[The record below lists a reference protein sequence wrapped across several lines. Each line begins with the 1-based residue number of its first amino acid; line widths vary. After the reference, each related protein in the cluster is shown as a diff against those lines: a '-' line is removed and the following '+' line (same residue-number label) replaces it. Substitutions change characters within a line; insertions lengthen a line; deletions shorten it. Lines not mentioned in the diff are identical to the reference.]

1 MSDMRSD
8 AITKGFE
15 RTPHR
20 ALLKSTGVPDE
31 QMEKPFIGI
40 ASSFTD
46 LIPGHTGMRDLER
59 FIEKGVHT
67 GGGYSFIFGIPGVC
81 DGIAMGHKGMHYS
94 LPTRE
99 LIADMVES
107 IAEAHRLD
115 GLVLLTNCDK
125 ITPGMLMA
133 AARLDIPC
141 IVVTAG
147 PSQTGSGREGRRF
160 SFVTD
165 TFEAMA
171 QYKAG
176 VIDEK
181 QLMQC
186 EDNACPT
193 AGSCQ
198 GLFTANTMAILTETM
213 GMSLPRC
220 ATASCVSS
228 LKRRIS
234 FASGEKIVEL
244 VRNNVTPRQI
254 LTREAFENAIRVD
267 LALGGS
273 SNTVLHL
280 LSIAHEAGVDLPLE
294 AFDELGRS
302 TPQLASMNPGGVH
315 FMEDLDT
322 AGGVPAVLY
331 QLRDRI
337 KDNPTLLGLTIK
349 QIVASVASVDE
360 EVVHPVTDPIRAEG
374 GLAIL
379 KGNLAPAGA
388 VVKQSGVSDEMMT
401 FTGKA
406 RCYDS
411 EEAAMEALMG
421 GQVVAGDVV
430 VIRYEGPKGGPGM
443 REMLAPTATL
453 MGLGLGD
460 SVALI
465 TDGRFSGG
473 TRGPCIGHISPEA
486 AQGGPIALIENGD
499 SITLDIP
506 NRSLNIDLPEDVLA
520 TRLSKWQAPE
530 PKIKTGWLARYAKVV
545 THAGTGAICTAD

>member
-1 MSDMRSD
+1 MTAKRSD
-8 AITKGFE
+8 AITQGFE

-20 ALLKSTGVPDE
+20 ALLKGTGLPDSS
-31 QMEKPFIGI
+31 MNRPFIGI
-40 ASSFTD
+40 ATSFTD
-46 LIPGHTGMRDLER
+46 LIPGHTGMRELER

-67 GGGYSFIFGIPGVC
+67 GGGHAFFFGIPGVC

-99 LIADMVES
+99 LIADMIES
-107 IAEAHRLD
+107 VAEAHRLD

-147 PSQTGSGREGRRF
+147 PMMTGTGRQGRRF

-171 QYKAG
+171 RYKAG

-181 QLMQC
+181 ELMQC
-186 EDNACPT
+186 EEHACPT

-198 GLFTANTMAILTETM
+198 GLFTANTMAILTETL
-213 GMSLPRC
+213 GMSLLGC
-220 ATASCVSS
+220 GTALAVSS
-228 LKRRIS
+228 LKKRIA
-234 FASGEKIVEL
+234 FASGERIVEL
-244 VRNNVTPRQI
+244 VRDNITPRQI
-254 LTREAFENAIRVD
+254 LTKAAFENAIRVD

-280 LSIAHEAGVDLPLE
+280 LSIAREAGVDLPLE
-294 AFDELGRS
+294 EFDRLGRT
-302 TPQLASMNPGGVH
+302 TPQLASMNPGGKH
-315 FMEDLDT
+315 FMEDLDA
-322 AGGVPAVLY
+322 AGGVAAVLY
-331 QLRDRI
+331 QLRDLI
-337 KDNPTLLGLTIK
+337 QDNPTLTGLSTQ
-349 QIVASVASVDE
+349 QIISSVADVDE
-360 EVVHPVTDPIRAEG
+360 EVVHPVSDPIRAEG

-379 KGNLAPAGA
+379 SGNLAPDGA
-388 VVKQSGVSDEMMT
+388 VVKQSGVSEKMMR
-401 FTGKA
+401 FSGKA
-406 RCYDS
+406 RCFES
-411 EEAAMEALMG
+411 EEAAMTALMG

-473 TRGPCIGHISPEA
+473 TRGPCIGHVSPEA
-486 AQGGPIALIENGD
+486 AVGGPIALVEDGDTIE
-499 SITLDIP
+499 LDIP
-506 NRSLNIDLPEDVLA
+506 NRALKLQVSDSVLA
-520 TRLSKWQAPE
+520 ERRARWSRPE
-530 PKIKTGWLARYAKVV
+530 PKIKTGWLARYAAVV
-545 THAGTGAICTAD
+545 TSANTGAICKAD

>member
-1 MSDMRSD
+1 MRSD
-8 AITKGFE
+8 MITQGLE

-20 ALLKSTGVPDE
+20 ALLKGSGVPQSE
-31 QMEKPFIGI
+31 MNKPFIGV
-40 ASSFTD
+40 ATSFTD
-46 LIPGHTGMRDLER
+46 LIPGHVGMRDLER

-67 GGGYSFIFGIPGVC
+67 GGGYSFFFGIPGVC

-133 AARLDIPC
+133 AARLDIPS

-147 PSQTGSGREGRRF
+147 PMMAGRGPDERRY

-171 QYKAG
+171 RYKAG
-176 VIDEK
+176 VIDGKEL
-181 QLMQC
+181 QVC
-186 EDNACPT
+186 EDNACPGM
-193 AGSCQ
+193 GSCQ
-198 GLFTANTMAILTETM
+198 GLFTANTMAILTETL

-220 ATASCVSS
+220 GTALAVSA
-228 LKRRIS
+228 LKRRIA

-244 VRNNVTPRQI
+244 VKNGVTPRQI

-280 LSIAHEAGVDLPLE
+280 LAIAHEAGVELPLE
-294 AFDELGRS
+294 TFDILARE
-302 TPQLASMNPGGVH
+302 TPQLASMNPAGGH
-315 FMEDLDT
+315 FMEDLDV
-322 AGGVPAVLY
+322 AGGVLGVLKQLGDRVKDGRNVMGLSTLQLVSTIDRIDEKVIRPLDNPVKKEGGIAVLF
-331 QLRDRI
+331 
-337 KDNPTLLGLTIK
+337 
-349 QIVASVASVDE
+349 
-360 EVVHPVTDPIRAEG
+360 
-374 GLAIL
+374 
-379 KGNLAPAGA
+379 GNLAPKGA
-388 VVKQSGVSDEMMT
+388 VVKQSGVSEPMMR
-401 FTGKA
+401 FTGTA
-406 RCYDS
+406 RCFDS
-411 EEAAMEALMG
+411 EEEAMAALMQG
-421 GQVVAGDVV
+421 RIVSGNVM

-443 REMLAPTATL
+443 REMLAPTAAL

-486 AQGGPIALIENGD
+486 AEGGPIALVEEGD
-499 SITLDIP
+499 EISLDIP
-506 NRSLNIDLPEDVLA
+506 NRRLELLVEEETLA
-520 TRLSKWQAPE
+520 KRREGWRPPE
-530 PKIKTGWLARYAKVV
+530 PKIKSGWLSRYAKVV
-545 THAGTGAICTAD
+545 TSAYTGAITTAD

>member
-1 MSDMRSD
+1 MRSD
-8 AITKGFE
+8 TIKQGVE

-20 ALLKSTGVPDE
+20 ALLKATGIPQS
-31 QMEKPFIGI
+31 QMERPFIGV
-40 ASSFTD
+40 ATSFTD
-46 LIPGHTGMRDLER
+46 LIPGHVGMRDLER
-59 FIEKGVHT
+59 FIEKGIHS
-67 GGGYSFIFGIPGVC
+67 GGGYAQFFGIPGVC

-107 IAEAHRLD
+107 VAEAHRLD

-133 AARLDIPC
+133 AARLNIPC
-141 IVVTAG
+141 IIVTAG
-147 PSQTGSGREGRRF
+147 PMMSGRGREGRQY

-171 QYKAG
+171 RYKAG
-176 VIDEK
+176 VIDAKEL
-181 QLMQC
+181 QAC
-186 EDNACPT
+186 EDNACPGM
-193 AGSCQ
+193 GSCQ

-220 ATASCVSS
+220 GTALAVSA
-228 LKRRIS
+228 LKRRIA

-244 VRNNVTPRQI
+244 VHNDVKPRDI
-254 LTREAFENAIRVD
+254 LTRAAFENAIRVD

-280 LSIAHEAGVDLPLE
+280 LAIAREAGVELPLE
-294 AFDELGRS
+294 TFDVLAKE
-302 TPQLASMNPGGVH
+302 TPQLASMNPAGEH
-315 FMEDLDT
+315 FMEDLDV
-322 AGGVPAVLY
+322 AGGVCGVLKT
-331 QLRDRI
+331 LGDKI
-337 KDNPTLLGLTIK
+337 KDNPTVLGLSTL
-349 QIVASVASVDE
+349 QLAASVENVDE
-360 EVVHPVTDPIRAEG
+360 AVIRPLSRPVKKEG
-374 GLAIL
+374 GIAVLFGSI
-379 KGNLAPAGA
+379 APKGA
-388 VVKQSGVSDEMMT
+388 VVKQSGVSDKMMYFEGT
-401 FTGKA
+401 A
-406 RCYDS
+406 RCFDS
-411 EEAAMEALMG
+411 EELAMAALMEG
-421 GQVVAGDVV
+421 KITSGDVV

-443 REMLAPTATL
+443 REMLAPTAVI

-486 AQGGPIALIENGD
+486 AEGGPIALIEDGD
-499 SITLDIP
+499 RILLDIP
-506 NRSLNIDLPEDVLA
+506 NRKLELLVDETTLA
-520 TRLSKWQAPE
+520 ARRANWVAPE

-545 THAGTGAICTAD
+545 TSAYTGAVTTA

>member
-1 MSDMRSD
+1 MTEKRSD

-20 ALLKSTGVPDE
+20 ALLKGAGVPNEAMDR
-31 QMEKPFIGI
+31 PFIGV
-40 ASSFTD
+40 ATSFTD

-59 FIEKGVHT
+59 AIEKGVHS
-67 GGGYSFIFGIPGVC
+67 GGGHAFFFGIPGVC
-81 DGIAMGHKGMHYS
+81 DGIAMGHRGMHYS

-107 IAEAHRLD
+107 VTEAHRLD

-141 IVVTAG
+141 LVVTAG
-147 PSQTGSGREGRRF
+147 PMMTGAGREGKRY

-176 VIDEK
+176 VMDEK
-181 QLMQC
+181 ELMAC
-186 EDNACPT
+186 EDQACPT

-198 GLFTANTMAILTETM
+198 GLFTANTMAILTETL
-213 GMSLPRC
+213 GMSLIRC
-220 ATASCVSS
+220 GTALAVSS
-228 LKRRIS
+228 LKRRIA
-234 FASGEKIVEL
+234 FASGERIVEL
-244 VRNNVTPRQI
+244 VRQGITPRQI
-254 LTREAFENAIRVD
+254 MTREAFENAIRVD

-280 LSIAHEAGVDLPLE
+280 LSIAKEAGVELPLE
-294 AFDELGRS
+294 EFDRLGRE
-302 TPQLASMNPGGVH
+302 TPQLASMNPGGKH
-315 FMEDLDT
+315 FMEDLDA

-337 KDNPTLLGLTIK
+337 NDNPTLTGPTISE
-349 QIVASVASVDE
+349 IVACVKDVDE
-360 EVVHPVTDPIRAEG
+360 EVIHPVTDPVRAEG
-374 GLAIL
+374 GIAIL
-379 KGNLAPAGA
+379 AGNLAPDGA
-388 VVKQSGVSDEMMT
+388 VVKQSGVSDKMMH
-401 FTGKA
+401 FEGRA
-406 RCYDS
+406 RCFDS
-411 EEAAMEALMG
+411 EEGAMDALMG
-421 GQVVAGDVV
+421 GKIVAGDVV

-486 AQGGPIALIENGD
+486 AEGGPIALVEDGD
-499 SITLDIP
+499 PILLDIP
-506 NRSLNIDLPEDVLA
+506 NRKLELQISAKVLEERRA
-520 TRLSKWQAPE
+520 RWKKPE
-530 PKIKTGWLARYAKVV
+530 PKIKTGWLARYAAVV
-545 THAGTGAICTAD
+545 TSANTGAICKAP

>member
-1 MSDMRSD
+1 MTAKRSD

-20 ALLKSTGVPDE
+20 ALLQSTGVPSE
-31 QMEKPFIGI
+31 QMDRPFIGI

-59 FIEKGVHT
+59 FIEKGVHS

-133 AARLDIPC
+133 AARLDIPA

-147 PSQTGSGREGRRF
+147 PSMTGAGEAGKRF

-176 VIDEK
+176 VIDDN
-181 QLMQC
+181 QLKIC

-220 ATASCVSS
+220 GTATAVSS
-228 LKRRIS
+228 LKRRIA
-234 FASGEKIVEL
+234 FASGERIVGL
-244 VRNNVTPRQI
+244 VNDNITPRQI
-254 LTREAFENAIRVD
+254 MTRAAFENAIRVD

-280 LSIAHEAGVDLPLE
+280 LSIAREANVELPLE
-294 AFDELGRS
+294 LFDELGRT
-302 TPQLASMNPGGVH
+302 TPQLASMNPGGIH
-315 FMEDLDT
+315 FMEDLDA

-337 KDNPTLLGLTIK
+337 CDNPTLMGLSVA
-349 QIVASVASVDE
+349 QIAASVASVNE
-360 EVVHPVTDPIRAEG
+360 EVVHPVNDPVRAEG

-379 KGNLAPAGA
+379 TGNLAPLGA
-388 VVKQSGVSDEMMT
+388 VVKQSGVSEQMMV
-401 FTGKA
+401 FEGKA
-406 RCYDS
+406 RCFDS
-411 EEAAMEALMG
+411 EEAAMEALMSG
-421 GQVVAGDVV
+421 RIVAGDLV

-473 TRGPCIGHISPEA
+473 TRGPCVGHISPEA
-486 AQGGPIALIENGD
+486 AVGGPIALVEEGD
-499 SITLDIP
+499 KVRLNIP
-506 NRSLNIDLPEDVLA
+506 DRSLELLVADEVLEQ
-520 TRLSKWQAPE
+520 RRVNWSPPE

-545 THAGTGAICTAD
+545 TSANTGAVCAAD